1 MLDVVSA
8 EAFLKKVNEA
18 GAYLLQ
24 GLRNLQEKHEIVGFI
39 DNTGLY
45 TGVEL
50 VKDRKTKEPAS
61 DAATFVRDKCVTE
74 GLLFEKGGYYY
85 DRLQLIPPLNV
96 GRGEL
101 DRALEIFDRVF
112 GAAEKKA
119 AFH

>member
-1 MLDVVSA
+1 LIGDVRG
-8 EAFLKKVNEA
+8 L
-18 GAYLLQ
+18 GAMVAI
-24 GLRNLQEKHEIVGFI
+24 EF
-39 DNTGLY
+39 
-45 TGVEL
+45 